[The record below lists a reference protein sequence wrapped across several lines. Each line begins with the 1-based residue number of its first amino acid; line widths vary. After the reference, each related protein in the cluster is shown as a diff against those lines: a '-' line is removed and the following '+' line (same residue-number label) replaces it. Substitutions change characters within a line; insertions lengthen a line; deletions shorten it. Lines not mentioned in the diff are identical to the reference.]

1 MTVLE
6 TENLTHYYE
15 NGMAGAVA
23 AIENI
28 NVKFEKGEI
37 VGIIGHTGSGKSTL
51 LQHLNG
57 LLKPDSG
64 RVLLCGEDINKD
76 KRTLRAARFR
86 VGLCFQY
93 PEYQL
98 FEETVYKD
106 ISFGPKNMGLDSAEI
121 DRRVRR
127 AAEFVGLS
135 EEHLKKSPF
144 DLSGGE
150 KRRAAIAGV
159 MAMEPEVLILD
170 EPTAGLDPRG
180 REVILSLVRTYR
192 DQTGSTVILVSH
204 SMEDIA
210 KYVERIIVMNHGV
223 KTFDDAPKKV
233 FAHYKELEAI
243 GLAAPQITY
252 IMHALK
258 EKGLDVDTSAINVDE
273 ATTSILLALWKKEED
288 HK

>member
-150 KRRAAIAGV
+150 KTPRRNS
-159 MAMEPEVLILD
+159 
-170 EPTAGLDPRG
+170 G
-180 REVILSLVRTYR
+180 RYGDGTRSA
-192 DQTGSTVILVSH
+192 H
-204 SMEDIA
+204 S
-210 KYVERIIVMNHGV
+210 R
-223 KTFDDAPKKV
+223 
-233 FAHYKELEAI
+233 
-243 GLAAPQITY
+243 
-252 IMHALK
+252 
-258 EKGLDVDTSAINVDE
+258 
-273 ATTSILLALWKKEED
+273 
-288 HK
+288 

>member
-192 DQTGSTVILVSH
+192 EQTGSTVILVSH
-204 SMEDIA
+204 SMEDVA
-210 KYVERIIVMNHGV
+210 K
-223 KTFDDAPKKV
+223 TADKV
-233 FAHYKELEAI
+233 LVLNRSHVAMFGTVPEVYSRTDELEEM
-243 GLAAPQITY
+243 GLTVPQITK
-252 IMHALK
+252 IFRSLHDRGFEVSPSVFTVSQGA
-258 EKGLDVDTSAINVDE
+258 DE
-273 ATTSILLALWKKEED
+273 LMRYFEGRGMV
-288 HK
+288 

>member
-180 REVILSLVRTYR
+180 REELLAHIRAYHKER
-192 DQTGSTVILVSH
+192 GNTVVLVSH
-204 SMEDIA
+204 SMDEIA
-210 KYVERIIVMNHGV
+210 QNVDRIAVLS
-223 KTFDDAPKKV
+223 DAHVLMSGTPREV
-233 FAHYKELEAI
+233 FARADELV
-243 GLAAPQITY
+243 AA
-252 IMHALK
+252 
-258 EKGLDVDTSAINVDE
+258 GLDVPQVTRVAMALRAKGLPIDPAVYTVAE
-273 ATTSILLALWKKEED
+273 LKAALLALRKGGAVC
-288 HK
+288 

>member
-15 NGMAGAVA
+15 HGLAGAVA

-86 VGLCFQY
+86 DGLCFQY

-98 FEETVYKD
+98 FEVTV
-106 ISFGPKNMGLDSAEI
+106 
-121 DRRVRR
+121 
-127 AAEFVGLS
+127 
-135 EEHLKKSPF
+135 
-144 DLSGGE
+144 
-150 KRRAAIAGV
+150 
-159 MAMEPEVLILD
+159 
-170 EPTAGLDPRG
+170 
-180 REVILSLVRTYR
+180 
-192 DQTGSTVILVSH
+192 
-204 SMEDIA
+204 
-210 KYVERIIVMNHGV
+210 
-223 KTFDDAPKKV
+223 
-233 FAHYKELEAI
+233 
-243 GLAAPQITY
+243 
-252 IMHALK
+252 
-258 EKGLDVDTSAINVDE
+258 
-273 ATTSILLALWKKEED
+273 
-288 HK
+288 